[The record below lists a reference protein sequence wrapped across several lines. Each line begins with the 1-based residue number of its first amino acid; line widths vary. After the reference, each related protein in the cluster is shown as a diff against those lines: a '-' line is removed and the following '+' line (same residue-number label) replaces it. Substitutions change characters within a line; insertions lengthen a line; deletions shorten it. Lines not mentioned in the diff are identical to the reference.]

1 MNRTYV
7 LERTQAIPAPVLEVF
22 SFFSDAANLE
32 TITPAFLGFRILTP
46 LPIAMREGARIEYA
60 LSLFGIP
67 FRWRTR
73 ITRWEPGVC
82 FVDEQESG
90 PYALWRHTHAF
101 ESGAGSTTMRDRV
114 EYALPLGPVGGAVR
128 ALFVKGALDRIFDY
142 RRDAIARIF
151 PGKANV
157 PPGRSGEETGKG
169 GSAG

>member
-7 LERTQAIPAPVLEVF
+7 LERTQTIPAPVEEVF

-32 TITPAFLGFRILTP
+32 TITPAFLRFRILTP
-46 LPIAMREGARIEYA
+46 LPVAMREGARIEYA
-60 LSLFGIP
+60 LSLFGVP

-73 ITRWEPGVC
+73 ITRWEPGAC

-90 PYALWRHTHAF
+90 PYVLWRHTHAF
-101 ESGAGSTTMRDRV
+101 EAGAGSTTMHDRV

-128 ALFVKGALDRIFDY
+128 AVFVKGALDRIFDY

-151 PGKANV
+151 PGNALPLPEEAARK
-157 PPGRSGEETGKG
+157 RGEETVG
-169 GSAG
+169 